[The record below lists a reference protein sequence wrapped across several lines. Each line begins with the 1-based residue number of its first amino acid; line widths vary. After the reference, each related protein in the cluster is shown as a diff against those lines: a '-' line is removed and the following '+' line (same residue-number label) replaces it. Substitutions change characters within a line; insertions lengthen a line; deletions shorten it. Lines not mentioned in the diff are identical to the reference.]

1 MPRIQSLHRW
11 VGMTVGAVIAMFAIT
26 GAMMMFRP
34 QIEPRLNLDLVSVP
48 ACRGQASL
56 DAMTATAKQ
65 ANPKGMV
72 DFIRIEQERLGS
84 DRHLATWIRFMDKDT
99 YFFDPCT
106 GKLLGSNNRYKGFFG
121 TFENLHRMRFVEGGN
136 KVTGSFVA
144 LFLLIGIPSGVFV
157 WARLRHARKARAMP
171 IKMPTKGAPLRLW
184 RHRTIGILVA
194 PIIAAQALTGLP
206 HSFGWYKDAIL
217 SLGDVSHDAE
227 VPKSR
232 PIEGGKV
239 LTLDQLREKI
249 LAIDP
254 DPAQFQFRYPTSP
267 DDGIEAFYI
276 PRNAPHSNARN
287 MLYLDA
293 YSGKV
298 LSHVRYEDSGLGNKI
313 YWSMITW
320 HNGKTF
326 GLFTQLM
333 ILAGC
338 LGLIV
343 VVWTGMRNVLRRKFS
358 SPPPSSSAP
367 TP

>member
-1 MPRIQSLHRW
+1 
-11 VGMTVGAVIAMFAIT
+11 MTVGAVIAMFAIT
-26 GAMMMFRP
+26 GAIMMFRP

-56 DAMTATAKQ
+56 DAMTASAKR

-84 DRHLATWIRFMDKDT
+84 DRLLASWIRFMDKET

-144 LFLLIGIPSGVFV
+144 LFLLIGIPSGVFI
-157 WARLRHARKARAMP
+157 WIRLRKARKAMATPTKR
-171 IKMPTKGAPLRLW
+171 PTKGTPLRLW
-184 RHRTIGILVA
+184 RHRTIGIIVA

-217 SLGDVSHDAE
+217 GLGDLSQGTD

-232 PIEGGKV
+232 LTEGV
-239 LTLDQLREKI
+239 RMLTLDQLRQKV

-254 DPAQFQFRYPTSP
+254 DPAQFQFRYPTNP
-267 DDGIEAFYI
+267 DDAIEAFYI
-276 PRNAPHSNARN
+276 PRNAQHANARN

-293 YSGKV
+293 YSGAV
-298 LSHVRYEDSGLGNKI
+298 LSHVRYQDSGIGNRV

-326 GLFTQLM
+326 GLFTQLL
-333 ILAGC
+333 ILFGC
-338 LGLIV
+338 LGLIGV
-343 VVWTGMRNVLRRKFS
+343 AWTGMRNVLGRMRSGQPLRRGAES
-358 SPPPSSSAP
+358 Q
-367 TP
+367 